1 MITVDNY
8 LTGIAKLI
16 SDSSVTSE
24 LNGGITKGAKRPDN
38 VDYPC
43 LTVLGTETAVGQN
56 TELQTFNGII
66 NIFVASNNNGTAPIS
81 TLSNIESALIALVN
95 VTGWDNGTTRC
106 LSQYFTGT
114 TQPLWDSNDGNVHFC
129 ALQLRSFMVD
139 AS

>member
-8 LTGIAKLI
+8 LTGVAKLI
-16 SDSSVTSE
+16 NDSSVTSQ

-43 LTVLGTETAVGQN
+43 LTVLGTEASVGQN

-66 NIFVASNNNGTAPIS
+66 NIFVASNGNGTAPTS
-81 TLSNIESALIALVN
+81 ALSSIESALIALVN
-95 VTGWDNGTTRC
+95 VVNWDNGTTRC
-106 LSQYFTGT
+106 ISQYFTGT
-114 TQPLWDSNDGNVHFC
+114 TQPFWDPNDGNVHFC